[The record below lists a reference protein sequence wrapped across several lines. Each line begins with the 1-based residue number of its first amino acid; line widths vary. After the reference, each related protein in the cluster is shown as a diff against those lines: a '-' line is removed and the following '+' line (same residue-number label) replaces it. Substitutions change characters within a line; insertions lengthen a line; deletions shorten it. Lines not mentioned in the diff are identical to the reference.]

1 MKRLLGYTAIW
12 LFIVSLFYS
21 VYAIFTKQDLL
32 IISLPL
38 VLFLGVYLFKG
49 TLNLV
54 LGLGFIYWVLRDTH
68 RGFSVSRGF
77 MRETNHPWRTGRG
90 IQIGLGKY
98 VFQIG
103 LCKRNDAISEMN
115 GLLNALKGREL
126 HYKPKEIREWR

>member
-12 LFIVSLFYS
+12 LFIISLFYS
-21 VYAIFTKQDLL
+21 VYAIFTKQNLL

-103 LCKRNDAISEMN
+103 LCKRNNVISEMH

-126 HYKPKEIREWR
+126 KHKPKEIREWR

>member
-1 MKRLLGYTAIW
+1 MKRLFGYTAIW
-12 LFIVSLFYS
+12 LFIILLFYS
-21 VYAIFTKQDLL
+21 VYAIFTKQNLL
-32 IISLPL
+32 IVSLPL

-54 LGLGFIYWVLRDTH
+54 LGLGFIYWVMRDTH
-68 RGFSVSRGF
+68 KGFSISRGF
-77 MRETNHPWRTGRG
+77 MRETSHPWRTGRG

-103 LCKRNDAISEMN
+103 ICKRNNVISEMN

-126 HYKPKEIREWR
+126 HYKPKEISEWR

>member
-1 MKRLLGYTAIW
+1 MKKVLGYAAFW
-12 LFIVSLFYS
+12 FFIVSLFYS
-21 VYAIFTKQDLL
+21 IYAIFTKQTLL
-32 IISLPL
+32 IISLPI

-54 LGLGFIYWVLRDTH
+54 LGLGFVYWVLRDTH

>member
-12 LFIVSLFYS
+12 LFIVSLLYS

-68 RGFSVSRGF
+68 RGFSLSRGF

-103 LCKRNDAISEMN
+103 LCKLNDAISEMN
-115 GLLNALKGREL
+115 VLLNALKGREL

>member
-1 MKRLLGYTAIW
+1 MKRLLGYAAIW

-21 VYAIFTKQDLL
+21 VYAIIIKQDLL

-68 RGFSVSRGF
+68 KGFSVSRGF

-103 LCKRNDAISEMN
+103 VCKRNNIINEMN

>member
-1 MKRLLGYTAIW
+1 MKRLLGYAAIW

-21 VYAIFTKQDLL
+21 VYAIFTKQNLL
-32 IISLPL
+32 IISLPI

-68 RGFSVSRGF
+68 KGFSVSRGF

-103 LCKRNDAISEMN
+103 VCKRNNIINEMN

>member
-1 MKRLLGYTAIW
+1 MKRLFGYAALWVFITA
-12 LFIVSLFYS
+12 LFYS
-21 VYAIFTKQDLL
+21 VYAIFSKHNLL
-32 IISLPL
+32 IISLPI

-68 RGFSVSRGF
+68 KGFSVSRGF
-77 MRETNHPWRTGRG
+77 MRETSYPWRTGRG
-90 IQIGLGKY
+90 VQIGLGKY

-115 GLLNALKGREL
+115 GLLKALKGREL

>member
-1 MKRLLGYTAIW
+1 MKRLFGYAALW
-12 LFIVSLFYS
+12 VFIAALFYS
-21 VYAIFTKQDLL
+21 VYAIITKQNLL

-68 RGFSVSRGF
+68 KGFSVSRGF
-77 MRETNHPWRTGRG
+77 MRETSYPWRTGNG
-90 IQIGLGKY
+90 VQIGFGKY
-98 VFQIG
+98 IFQIG

-115 GLLNALKGREL
+115 GLLKALKGREL
-126 HYKPKEIREWR
+126 HYKPKEIREWH